1 MTQGC
6 KGAKSP
12 RKQMK
17 EKKKDLCIGFNINV
31 IYVKGNI
38 DQY

>member
-17 EKKKDLCIGFNINV
+17 EKKNLCIGFNINV